1 MALGMTTIKILRA
14 RVACLMSENGA
25 LHRENKRLRA
35 ACEVFD
41 YKPAAEIPVTDPA
54 ERDYGLGGDEWIDSR
69 SGRDTWHS

>member
-25 LHRENKRLRA
+25 LRRENARLRA

-41 YKPAAEIPVTDPA
+41 YKPASQIPVTDPA

-69 SGRDTWHS
+69 SGTDTWNA